1 MIRHNETTGVSLARI
16 HGDTWNK
23 RKNGRQQVKK
33 RAGKYVQ
40 EVTNRKHKKNE
51 RDGQPVLLNFRR
63 CSSNA

>member
-51 RDGQPVLLNFRR
+51 KVANPF
-63 CSSNA
+63 C